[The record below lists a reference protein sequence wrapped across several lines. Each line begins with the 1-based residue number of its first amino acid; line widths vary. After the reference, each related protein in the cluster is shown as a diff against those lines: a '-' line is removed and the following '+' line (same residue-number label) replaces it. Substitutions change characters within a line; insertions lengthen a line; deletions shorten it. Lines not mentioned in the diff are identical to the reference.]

1 MNDISNLTKEGALMT
16 TNNDILINSANK
28 VVNFL
33 DNSNYEYVKFDDYT
47 YTVTRGSSQVMI
59 VVRPFTE
66 DDCAVEFIANVVYE
80 TKINPDLMY
89 YLLRKN
95 SELHFGGF
103 GLLFDDTV
111 TFSYSV
117 AGKNLDENEFIVALN
132 SVAIIADYYDDEI
145 IASFGGKRA
154 SDIQAEVE

>member
-1 MNDISNLTKEGALMT
+1 MNDISNLTKEGAQMT
-16 TNNDILINSANK
+16 TNNDILINAANK
-28 VVNFL
+28 VEKFL
-33 DNSNYEYVKFDDYT
+33 DDSNYEFVKFDDYT

-59 VVRPFTE
+59 VIRPFT
-66 DDCAVEFIANVVYE
+66 DNDCVVEFISNVVYE
-80 TKINPDLMY
+80 TKVNPDLMY

-117 AGKNLDENEFIVALN
+117 AGKNLDENEFKVALN

-154 SDIQAEVE
+154 TDLKEEAV